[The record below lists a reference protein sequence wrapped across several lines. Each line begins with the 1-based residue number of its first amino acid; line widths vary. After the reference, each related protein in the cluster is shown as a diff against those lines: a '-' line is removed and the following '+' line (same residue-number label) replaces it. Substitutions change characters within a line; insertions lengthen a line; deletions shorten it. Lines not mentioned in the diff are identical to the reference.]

1 MPARLVFFGTSSF
14 AVPLL
19 RRLAADP
26 RFSIVRVVTQPDR
39 PVGRHQE
46 LTPPEVKVAALE
58 LGLPVF
64 QPEKIKS
71 PEALEALRAEPFDAA
86 VVASYGQILPQA
98 LLDLAPNR
106 FVNLHGS
113 LLPAY
118 RGASP
123 IAEAI
128 KNGDPETGVTVMLM
142 DAAMDHGA
150 MLARFNTPIRPDDT
164 TETLSDRL
172 AHLGAET
179 FAEVLAGYLDG
190 TRAATEQPHEQATF
204 CKLIKKED
212 ARLDPTTHTAVELER
227 RVRAYSPWPTA
238 FLPHIEKR
246 LKVLVSRVVASAAS
260 TPSPG
265 TLWLERDA
273 LLLSC
278 ADGTALELVSVRP
291 EGGKTMTGA
300 AYFHG
305 QKIS

>member
-1 MPARLVFFGTSSF
+1 MPVRLAFFGTSSF

-26 RFSIVRVVTQPDR
+26 RFVIVRVVTQPDR

-46 LTPPEVKVAALE
+46 LTPPEVKVAAQE

-64 QPEKIKS
+64 QPEKIKA

-106 FVNLHGS
+106 FLNLHGS

-123 IAEAI
+123 ITEAI

-150 MLARFNTPIRPDDT
+150 MLAHVKTPIRPDDT
-164 TETLSDRL
+164 TATLSDRL
-172 AHLGAET
+172 ARLGAEP
-179 FAEVLAGYLDG
+179 FNDILAEYLDG
-190 TRAATEQPHEQATF
+190 MRTATEQPHGQATF
-204 CKLIKKED
+204 CKLINKED
-212 ARLDPTTHTAVELER
+212 ARLDPAAHTAAELER
-227 RVRAYSPWPTA
+227 RVRAYTPWPTA
-238 FLPHIEKR
+238 FLSHDGKR
-246 LKVLVSRVVASAAS
+246 LKVLASRVADATSSLA
-260 TPSPG
+260 PG
-265 TLWLERDA
+265 TLSLEDGT
-273 LLLSC
+273 LLLAC
-278 ADGTALELVSVRP
+278 AGGTALELISVRP

-300 AYFHG
+300 AYLHG
-305 QKIS
+305 QKTS